1 MNQAT
6 WINVQAKKAALTMAT
21 LAAGALAAFS
31 FSSSA
36 HAYPGAPAPFD
47 EVLLLKASC
56 RLQAPEGQTR
66 VGLVESVG
74 LTADPACERQK
85 PRLVLISQWM
95 RPKKGETLAGILA
108 KTPARHTYTDYD
120 GRGGWYLTYRVE
132 ILNPDGTQITLPLSE
147 IEHDRAMRLLPLMS
161 EHRPLQA
168 TLTHVSNKLGE
179 LTVTPNPE
187 TQKTLPIVATCTTKQ
202 NTVHTYTSRISK
214 TAEHLTAQE
223 SCPDG
228 SQLTLKKTEYSTD
241 STDWEFSRLTD
252 SLYHYQNKVRS
263 FFKMHYVMSVSSK
276 FGVELT
282 SFATNASTWNAYVQA
297 LKTASEKH
305 PVLLHY
311 DIEKN
316 VVLDLKA
323 QADPRQF

>member
-108 KTPARHTYTDYD
+108 KTPARHTYTDYY
-120 GRGGWYLTYRVE
+120 GQERWYLTYRVE
-132 ILNPDGTQITLPLSE
+132 ILNPGGSQISLPLSE
-147 IEHDRAMRLLPLMS
+147 KEYDRAMRLLPLIS
-161 EHRPLQA
+161 EHSPLQA
-168 TLTHVSNKLGE
+168 TLTHVSNKLSE

-202 NTVHTYTSRISK
+202 NTIHTYTARISK
-214 TAEHLTAQE
+214 TAEHLTAQD

-228 SQLTLKKTEYSTD
+228 SQLTLKRTEHSTN
-241 STDWEFSRLTD
+241 SSDWEFSRVSETQ
-252 SLYHYQNKVRS
+252 YQTRY
-263 FFKMHYVMSVSSK
+263 FFKMHNVVSVSSK
-276 FGVELT
+276 FGVELA
-282 SFATNASTWNAYVQA
+282 SFTMNATTWDAYALA

-316 VVLDLKA
+316 VLLDLKA
-323 QADPRQF
+323 QVNPRQF